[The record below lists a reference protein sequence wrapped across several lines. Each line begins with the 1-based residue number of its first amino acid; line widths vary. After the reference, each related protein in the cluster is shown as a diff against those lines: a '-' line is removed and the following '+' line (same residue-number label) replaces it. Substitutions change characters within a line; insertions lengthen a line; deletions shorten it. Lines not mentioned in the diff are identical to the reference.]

1 MTNKFKSNNKSVFI
15 SSGNLIEGFTVIP
28 NGIMNNISIMTPD
41 AFTVFAK
48 ILQYIS
54 NPDHKINI
62 QGLSTQTGLTK
73 DRVSKGLKK
82 LIEIGYIV
90 RTPIKKGNLTNGYI
104 YEVFDTPQFE
114 NKTVENTTFLRNPE
128 IKDTENQDTE
138 FQYANKENR
147 KKENRKKENSVVVVD
162 KEKETQLLEMYK
174 SFKIEKRFM
183 PHTAK
188 LLKEYIDK
196 FDLEVFEQVF
206 IAASEDSVKKK
217 YSYIKATLE
226 ELDKKSI
233 KTLEEMEKDNK
244 NFKIS
249 KGRNN
254 KTNFKASYASKPN
267 NKFHNCRN
275 RVSEE
280 YTPETLEDT
289 LKESQERKYGDQPL
303 FMDYVERSLKD
314 GSYFNS
320 LPALTKNNVR
330 EYILSSND
338 IPLKPLWISGM

>member
-15 SSGNLIEGFTVIP
+15 PSGNLIEGFTVIP

-104 YEVFDTPQFE
+104 YEVFDTPQCE
-114 NKTVENTTFLRNPE
+114 NETVENTTFLRNPE
-128 IKDTENQDTE
+128 IQDTETQDTE
-138 FQYANKENR
+138 FQYTNKENR
-147 KKENRKKENSVVVVD
+147 KKENRKKENNVVVVVD

-174 SFKIEKRFM
+174 SFKIEKRCM

-188 LLKEYIDK
+188 LLKEYINK

-217 YSYIKATLE
+217 YAYIKATLE
-226 ELDKKSI
+226 ELDKKNI
-233 KTLEEMEKDNK
+233 KTLDDMEKDNK
-244 NFKIS
+244 NFKVG
-249 KGRNN
+249 KGSNN
-254 KTNFKASYASKPN
+254 KTNTKGSYVAKPKN
-267 NKFHNCRN
+267 NKFHNFKN
-275 RVSEE
+275 RIIED
-280 YTPETLEDT
+280 YTPESLDIA
-289 LKESQERKYGDQPL
+289 LKESQERKYGKDL
-303 FMDYVERSLKD
+303 FSEQVEKSLED

-320 LPALTKNNVR
+320 LPVLTKNNVR

-338 IPLKPLWISGM
+338 IPFKPLWIK